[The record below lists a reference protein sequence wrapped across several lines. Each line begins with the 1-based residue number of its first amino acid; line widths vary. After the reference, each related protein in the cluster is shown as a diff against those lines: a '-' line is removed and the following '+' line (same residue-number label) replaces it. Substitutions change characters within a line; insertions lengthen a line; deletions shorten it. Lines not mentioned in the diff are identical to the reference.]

1 MLELVS
7 VLNVIH
13 VDRLLSLWF
22 VLQTGR
28 QTQENQFCF
37 SALEQ
42 EVAEPRKA
50 FPSLLGST
58 RAEDHGEREE
68 QTGCLSQTLT
78 AGPRKA
84 SKKRSSSF

>member
-42 EVAEPRKA
+42 EAAEPREA

-68 QTGCLSQTLT
+68 QTGAYLK
-78 AGPRKA
+78 P
-84 SKKRSSSF
+84 